1 MNIKDLEAKV
11 TNQVIASLE
20 AGVPPWHQQWVK
32 DGSTNALLMS
42 HHNGETGHT
51 YTGINLLITQFSE
64 YQSNDWYT
72 KRGAIK
78 ATGLDRP
85 IPTEE
90 FRKGTEIVYFKPVS
104 KEVGCLT
111 KNDNEKERYC
121 IRKTY
126 TIWNREQIIGLPD
139 VEPDESMDGF
149 DPHTEIEEM
158 LQNLDLKGGVSLG
171 GDRACYIPSKDAICL
186 PKDSAFTDENERE
199 STKAH
204 EGIHATGA
212 KHRLDRNKPSYAY
225 EELVAEL
232 GAAMV
237 CASLGVPLDKLQH
250 TSYIQSWLK
259 HLKDDT
265 SFVFKAAADASKA
278 VKYLTRE
285 VA

>member
-1 MNIKDLEAKV
+1 MNIKDLETKV

-51 YTGINLLITQFSE
+51 YTGINWLITQFSE
-64 YQSNDWYT
+64 YSSNDWYT

-78 ATGLDRP
+78 ATGLDKP
-85 IPTEE
+85 IPYEE
-90 FRKGTEIVYFKPVS
+90 FKNGTNIVFYKPVS
-104 KEVGCLT
+104 KEVDGE
-111 KNDNEKERYC
+111 DVRYSV
-121 IRKTY
+121 RRVY

-259 HLKDDT
+259 QLKDDT

>member
-1 MNIKDLEAKV
+1 MNIKDLEVKV

-51 YTGINLLITQFSE
+51 YTGINWLITQFSE
-64 YQSNDWYT
+64 YSSNDWYT

-78 ATGLDRP
+78 ATGLDKP
-85 IPTEE
+85 IPYEE
-90 FRKGTEIVYFKPVS
+90 FKNGTNIVFYKPIN
-104 KEVGCLT
+104 KEVDGE
-111 KNDNEKERYC
+111 DVRYSV
-121 IRKTY
+121 RRVY
-126 TIWNREQIIGLPD
+126 TIWNREQIDGLPD

-259 HLKDDT
+259 QLKDDT

>member
-51 YTGINLLITQFSE
+51 YTGINWLITQFSD
-64 YQSNDWYT
+64 YSSNDWYT
-72 KRGAIK
+72 KKGAIK
-78 ATGLDRP
+78 ATGLDKP
-85 IPTEE
+85 IPYEE
-90 FRKGTEIVYFKPVS
+90 FKNGTNIVFYKPIN
-104 KEVGCLT
+104 KEVDGE
-111 KNDNEKERYC
+111 DVRYSV
-121 IRKTY
+121 RRVY

-158 LQNLDLKGGVSLG
+158 LKNLELKGGVSVG

-259 HLKDDT
+259 QLKDDT

>member
-1 MNIKDLEAKV
+1 MNIKDLETKV

-51 YTGINLLITQFSE
+51 YTGINWLITQFSE
-64 YQSNDWYT
+64 YSSNDWYT
-72 KRGAIK
+72 KKGAIK
-78 ATGLDRP
+78 ATGLDKP
-85 IPTEE
+85 IPYEE
-90 FRKGTEIVYFKPVS
+90 FKNGTNIVFYKPIN
-104 KEVGCLT
+104 KEVDGE
-111 KNDNEKERYC
+111 DVRYSV
-121 IRKTY
+121 RRVY

-158 LQNLDLKGGVSLG
+158 LKNLELKGGVSLG

-259 HLKDDT
+259 QLKDDT

>member
-1 MNIKDLEAKV
+1 MNIKVLETKV

-20 AGVPPWHQQWVK
+20 AGVPPWHAAWVN
-32 DGSTNALLMS
+32 DGSINGLLMS
-42 HHNGETGHT
+42 HHNGVTGHA
-51 YTGINLLITQFSE
+51 YTGINWLITQFSG

-72 KRGAIK
+72 KKGAIK
-78 ATGLDRP
+78 ATGLPMP
-85 IPTEE
+85 IPYEE
-90 FRKGTEIVYFKPVS
+90 FKKGTTIVYFKPMS
-104 KEVGCLT
+104 KEVDG
-111 KNDNEKERYC
+111 EKERYC
-121 IRKTY
+121 VRKTY

-158 LQNLDLKGGVSLG
+158 LQSLDLKGGVSIG
-171 GDRACYIPSKDAICL
+171 GDRACYIPSMDAICL

-259 HLKDDT
+259 HLKNDT

-278 VKYLTRE
+278 VKYLTKE

>member
-11 TNQVIASLE
+11 TNQVISCLE
-20 AGVPPWHQQWVK
+20 AGSPPWHKPWIR
-32 DGSTNALLMS
+32 DGSINGLLMS

-51 YTGINLLITQFSE
+51 YTGINWLITQFSD
-64 YQSNDWYT
+64 YSSNDWYT

-85 IPTEE
+85 IPIEE
-90 FRKGTEIVYFKPVS
+90 FKKGTAIVYFKPVS
-104 KEVGCLT
+104 KEVDG
-111 KNDNEKERYC
+111 EKERYC

>member
-1 MNIKDLEAKV
+1 LNIKDLEAKV

-20 AGVPPWHQQWVK
+20 AGSPPWHKPWVR
-32 DGSTNALLMS
+32 DGSINGLLMS

-51 YTGINLLITQFSE
+51 YTGINWLITQFSE
-64 YQSNDWYT
+64 YESNDWYT

-78 ATGLDRP
+78 ATGLDKP
-85 IPTEE
+85 IPYEE
-90 FRKGTEIVYFKPVS
+90 FKNGTNIIFYKPVS
-104 KEVGCLT
+104 KEVDGE
-111 KNDNEKERYC
+111 DVRYSV
-121 IRKTY
+121 RRVY

-149 DPHTEIEEM
+149 DPHTEIEGM

>member
-51 YTGINLLITQFSE
+51 YTGINWLITQFSE
-64 YQSNDWYT
+64 YSSNDWYT

-78 ATGLDRP
+78 ATGLDKP
-85 IPTEE
+85 IPYEE
-90 FRKGTEIVYFKPVS
+90 FKNGTNIVFYKPIN
-104 KEVGCLT
+104 KEVDGE
-111 KNDNEKERYC
+111 DVRYSV
-121 IRKTY
+121 RRVY

-265 SFVFKAAADASKA
+265 SLVFKAAADASKA

>member
-51 YTGINLLITQFSE
+51 YTGINWLITQFSD
-64 YQSNDWYT
+64 YSSNDWYT
-72 KRGAIK
+72 KKGAIK
-78 ATGLDRP
+78 ATGLDKP
-85 IPTEE
+85 IPYEE
-90 FRKGTEIVYFKPVS
+90 FKNGTNIVFYKPVS
-104 KEVGCLT
+104 KEVDGE
-111 KNDNEKERYC
+111 DVRYSV
-121 IRKTY
+121 RRVY

-158 LQNLDLKGGVSLG
+158 LKNLELKGGVSLG

-259 HLKDDT
+259 QLKNDT

>member
-51 YTGINLLITQFSE
+51 YTGINWLITQFSD
-64 YQSNDWYT
+64 YSSNDWYT
-72 KRGAIK
+72 KKGAIK
-78 ATGLDRP
+78 ATGLDKP
-85 IPTEE
+85 IPYEE
-90 FRKGTEIVYFKPVS
+90 FKNGTNIVFYKPVS
-104 KEVGCLT
+104 KEVDGE
-111 KNDNEKERYC
+111 DVRYSV
-121 IRKTY
+121 RRVY

-158 LQNLDLKGGVSLG
+158 LKNLELKGGVSLG

>member
-51 YTGINLLITQFSE
+51 YTGINWLITQLSD
-64 YQSNDWYT
+64 YSSNDWYT

-78 ATGLDRP
+78 ATGLDKP
-85 IPTEE
+85 IPYEE
-90 FRKGTEIVYFKPVS
+90 FKNGTNIVFYKPIN
-104 KEVGCLT
+104 KEVDGE
-111 KNDNEKERYC
+111 DASYC
-121 IRKTY
+121 VQKVY
-126 TIWNREQIIGLPD
+126 TIWNREQIVGLPD

>member
-1 MNIKDLEAKV
+1 MNIKDLEVKV
-11 TNQVIASLE
+11 TNNVITRLE

-51 YTGINLLITQFSE
+51 YTGINWLITQFSD
-64 YQSNDWYT
+64 YSSNDWYT

-78 ATGLDRP
+78 ATDLDKP
-85 IPTEE
+85 IPYEE
-90 FRKGTEIVYFKPVS
+90 FKNGTNIVFYKPVS
-104 KEVGCLT
+104 KEVDGE
-111 KNDNEKERYC
+111 DVRYSV
-121 IRKTY
+121 RRVY

-171 GDRACYIPSKDAICL
+171 GDRACYIPAKDAICL

>member
-51 YTGINLLITQFSE
+51 YTGINWLITQFSE
-64 YQSNDWYT
+64 YSSNDWYT

-78 ATGLDRP
+78 ATGLDKP
-85 IPTEE
+85 IPYEE
-90 FRKGTEIVYFKPVS
+90 FKNGTNIVFYKPIN
-104 KEVGCLT
+104 KEVDGE
-111 KNDNEKERYC
+111 DVRYSV
-121 IRKTY
+121 RRVY

-171 GDRACYIPSKDAICL
+171 GDRACYIPAKDAICL

>member
-1 MNIKDLEAKV
+1 
-11 TNQVIASLE
+11 
-20 AGVPPWHQQWVK
+20 
-32 DGSTNALLMS
+32 
-42 HHNGETGHT
+42 
-51 YTGINLLITQFSE
+51 
-64 YQSNDWYT
+64 
-72 KRGAIK
+72 
-78 ATGLDRP
+78 
-85 IPTEE
+85 
-90 FRKGTEIVYFKPVS
+90 
-104 KEVGCLT
+104 
-111 KNDNEKERYC
+111 
-121 IRKTY
+121 
-126 TIWNREQIIGLPD
+126 
-139 VEPDESMDGF
+139 MDGF
-149 DPHTEIEEM
+149 DPHTEIEQM

>member
-51 YTGINLLITQFSE
+51 YTGINWLITQFSE
-64 YQSNDWYT
+64 YSSNDWYT

-78 ATGLDRP
+78 ATGLDKP
-85 IPTEE
+85 IPYEE
-90 FRKGTEIVYFKPVS
+90 FKNGTNIVFYKPIN
-104 KEVGCLT
+104 KEVDGE
-111 KNDNEKERYC
+111 DVRYSV
-121 IRKTY
+121 RRVY

-259 HLKDDT
+259 QLKDDT

>member
-51 YTGINLLITQFSE
+51 YTGINWLITQFSE
-64 YQSNDWYT
+64 YSSNDWYT

-78 ATGLDRP
+78 ATGLDKP
-85 IPTEE
+85 IPYEE
-90 FRKGTEIVYFKPVS
+90 FKNGTNIVFYKPIN
-104 KEVGCLT
+104 KEVDGE
-111 KNDNEKERYC
+111 DVRYSV
-121 IRKTY
+121 RRVY

-158 LQNLDLKGGVSLG
+158 LKNLDLKGGVSLG

-259 HLKDDT
+259 QLKDDT

>member
-51 YTGINLLITQFSE
+51 YTGINWLITQFSE
-64 YQSNDWYT
+64 YSSNDWYT

-78 ATGLDRP
+78 ATGLDKP
-85 IPTEE
+85 IPYEE
-90 FRKGTEIVYFKPVS
+90 FKNGTNIVFYKPIN
-104 KEVGCLT
+104 KEVDGE
-111 KNDNEKERYC
+111 DVRYSV
-121 IRKTY
+121 RRVY

-158 LQNLDLKGGVSLG
+158 LKNLELKGGVSLG

>member
-51 YTGINLLITQFSE
+51 YTGINWLITQFSD
-64 YQSNDWYT
+64 YSSNDWYT

-78 ATGLDRP
+78 ATGLDKP
-85 IPTEE
+85 IPYEE
-90 FRKGTEIVYFKPVS
+90 FKNGTNIVFYKPVS
-104 KEVGCLT
+104 KEVDGE
-111 KNDNEKERYC
+111 DVRYSV
-121 IRKTY
+121 RRVY
-126 TIWNREQIIGLPD
+126 TIWNREQVNGLP
-139 VEPDESMDGF
+139 ESTLAKPEDF
-149 DPHTEIEEM
+149 DPHTEIENY
-158 LQNLDLKGGVSLG
+158 LANLNLKGGVNIG
-171 GDRACYIPSKDAICL
+171 GDRACYVPSQDAICL
-186 PKDSAFTDENERE
+186 PQDSAFTDENERE

-259 HLKDDT
+259 QLKDDT

>member
-51 YTGINLLITQFSE
+51 YTGINWLITQFSD
-64 YQSNDWYT
+64 YSSNDWYT

-78 ATGLDRP
+78 ATGLDKP
-85 IPTEE
+85 IPYEE
-90 FRKGTEIVYFKPVS
+90 FKNGTNIVFYKPIN
-104 KEVGCLT
+104 KEVDGE
-111 KNDNEKERYC
+111 DVRYSV
-121 IRKTY
+121 RRVY

-158 LQNLDLKGGVSLG
+158 LKNLELKGGVSLG

-259 HLKDDT
+259 QLKDDT

>member
-51 YTGINLLITQFSE
+51 YTGINWLITQFSE
-64 YQSNDWYT
+64 YSSNDWYT

-78 ATGLDRP
+78 ATGLDKP
-85 IPTEE
+85 IPYEE
-90 FRKGTEIVYFKPVS
+90 FKNGTNIVFYKPIN
-104 KEVGCLT
+104 KEVDGE
-111 KNDNEKERYC
+111 DVRYSV
-121 IRKTY
+121 RRVY

-158 LQNLDLKGGVSLG
+158 LKNLELKGGVSLG

-259 HLKDDT
+259 QLKDDT

>member
-51 YTGINLLITQFSE
+51 YTGINWLITQFSD
-64 YQSNDWYT
+64 YSSNDWYT
-72 KRGAIK
+72 KKGAIK
-78 ATGLDRP
+78 ATGLDKP
-85 IPTEE
+85 IPYEE
-90 FRKGTEIVYFKPVS
+90 FKNGTNIVFYKPVS
-104 KEVGCLT
+104 KEVDGE
-111 KNDNEKERYC
+111 DVRYSV
-121 IRKTY
+121 RRVY

-158 LQNLDLKGGVSLG
+158 LKNLELKGGVSLG

-259 HLKDDT
+259 QLKDDT

>member
-51 YTGINLLITQFSE
+51 YTGINWLITQFSE
-64 YQSNDWYT
+64 YSSNDWYT
-72 KRGAIK
+72 KKGAIK

-85 IPTEE
+85 IPIEE
-90 FRKGTEIVYFKPVS
+90 FKKGTEIVFYKPIN
-104 KEVGCLT
+104 KEVDGE
-111 KNDNEKERYC
+111 DVRYSV
-121 IRKTY
+121 RRVY
-126 TIWNREQIIGLPD
+126 TIWNREQIDGLPD

>member
-11 TNQVIASLE
+11 PNQVIASLE

-51 YTGINLLITQFSE
+51 YTGINWLITQFSE
-64 YQSNDWYT
+64 YSSNDWDT

-78 ATGLDRP
+78 ATGLDKP
-85 IPTEE
+85 IPYEE
-90 FRKGTEIVYFKPVS
+90 FKNGTNIVFYKPVN
-104 KEVGCLT
+104 KEVDGE
-111 KNDNEKERYC
+111 DVRYSV
-121 IRKTY
+121 RRVY

-149 DPHTEIEEM
+149 DPHTEIEQM
-158 LQNLDLKGGVSLG
+158 LQNLDLKGGVSIG
-171 GDRACYIPSKDAICL
+171 GDRACYIPSMDAICL
-186 PKDSAFTDENERE
+186 PKDSAFTDENEKE

-212 KHRLDRNKPSYAY
+212 KHRLDRKKESVAF

-259 HLKDDT
+259 ALGNDT
-265 SFVFKAAADASKA
+265 SFVFKAAAEASKA

>member
-1 MNIKDLEAKV
+1 MNIKHLEAKV

-51 YTGINLLITQFSE
+51 YTGINWLITQFSD
-64 YQSNDWYT
+64 YSSNDWYT

-78 ATGLDRP
+78 ATCLDKP
-85 IPTEE
+85 IPYEE
-90 FRKGTEIVYFKPVS
+90 FKKGTAIVFYKPIN
-104 KEVGCLT
+104 KEVDGE
-111 KNDNEKERYC
+111 DVRYSV
-121 IRKTY
+121 RRVY

-259 HLKDDT
+259 QLKDDT

>member
-51 YTGINLLITQFSE
+51 YTGINWLITQFSE
-64 YQSNDWYT
+64 YSSNDWYT

-78 ATGLDRP
+78 ATGLDKP
-85 IPTEE
+85 IPYEE
-90 FRKGTEIVYFKPVS
+90 FKNGTNIVFYKPIN
-104 KEVGCLT
+104 KEVDGE
-111 KNDNEKERYC
+111 DVRYSV
-121 IRKTY
+121 RRVY

-158 LQNLDLKGGVSLG
+158 LKNLDLKGGVSLG

>member
-11 TNQVIASLE
+11 TNNVITRLE
-20 AGVPPWHQQWVK
+20 AGVPPWHQQWIK

-51 YTGINLLITQFSE
+51 YTGINWLITQFSD
-64 YQSNDWYT
+64 YSSNDWYT

-78 ATGLDRP
+78 ATGLDKP
-85 IPTEE
+85 IPIEE
-90 FRKGTEIVYFKPVS
+90 FKNGTTIVYFKPMS
-104 KEVGCLT
+104 KEVDG
-111 KNDNEKERYC
+111 EKERYC

>member
-1 MNIKDLEAKV
+1 MNIKDLETKV

-42 HHNGETGHT
+42 HHNGVTGHA
-51 YTGINLLITQFSE
+51 YTGINWLITQFSP
-64 YQSNDWYT
+64 YSANDWYT
-72 KRGAIK
+72 KKGAIK
-78 ATGLDRP
+78 ATGLDKP
-85 IPTEE
+85 IPYEE
-90 FRKGTEIVYFKPVS
+90 FKKGTTITFWKHDV
-104 KEVGCLT
+104 KEVDGE
-111 KNDNEKERYC
+111 EKHRN
-121 IRKTY
+121 IRKMY

-149 DPHTEIEEM
+149 DPHTEIEQM
-158 LQNLDLKGGVSLG
+158 LQNLELKGGVSIG
-171 GDRACYIPSKDAICL
+171 GDRACYIPSMDAICL
-186 PKDSAFTDENERE
+186 PKDSAFTDENEKE

-212 KHRLDRNKPSYAY
+212 KHRLDRNKPSYAF

-259 HLKDDT
+259 QLKNDT
-265 SFVFKAAADASKA
+265 SFVFKAAAEANKA
-278 VKYLTRE
+278 VKYLTGTHNG
-285 VA
+285 

>member
-51 YTGINLLITQFSE
+51 YTGINWLITQFSE
-64 YQSNDWYT
+64 YSSNDWYT

-78 ATGLDRP
+78 ATGLDKP
-85 IPTEE
+85 IPYEE
-90 FRKGTEIVYFKPVS
+90 FKNGTNIVFYKPVS
-104 KEVGCLT
+104 KEVDGE
-111 KNDNEKERYC
+111 DVRYSV
-121 IRKTY
+121 RRVY
-126 TIWNREQIIGLPD
+126 TIWRRERIIGLPD

-149 DPHTEIEEM
+149 DPDTEIEEM

>member
-1 MNIKDLEAKV
+1 MNIKDLETKV

-51 YTGINLLITQFSE
+51 YTGINWLITQFSE
-64 YQSNDWYT
+64 YSSNDWYT
-72 KRGAIK
+72 KKGAIK
-78 ATGLDRP
+78 ATGLDKP
-85 IPTEE
+85 IPYEE
-90 FRKGTEIVYFKPVS
+90 FKNGTNIVFYKPIN
-104 KEVGCLT
+104 KEVDGE
-111 KNDNEKERYC
+111 DVRYSV
-121 IRKTY
+121 RRVY

-158 LQNLDLKGGVSLG
+158 LKNLDLKGGVSLG

-259 HLKDDT
+259 QLKDDT

>member
-1 MNIKDLEAKV
+1 MNIKDLETKV

-51 YTGINLLITQFSE
+51 YTGINWLITQFSE
-64 YQSNDWYT
+64 YSSNDWYT
-72 KRGAIK
+72 KKGAIK
-78 ATGLDRP
+78 ATGLDKP
-85 IPTEE
+85 IPYEE
-90 FRKGTEIVYFKPVS
+90 FKNGTNIVFYKPIN
-104 KEVGCLT
+104 KEVDGE
-111 KNDNEKERYC
+111 DVRYSV
-121 IRKTY
+121 RRVY

-259 HLKDDT
+259 QLKDDT

>member
-51 YTGINLLITQFSE
+51 YTGINWLITQFSE
-64 YQSNDWYT
+64 YSSNDWYT

-78 ATGLDRP
+78 ATGLDKP
-85 IPTEE
+85 IPYEE
-90 FRKGTEIVYFKPVS
+90 FKNGTNIVFYKPVS
-104 KEVGCLT
+104 KEVDGE
-111 KNDNEKERYC
+111 DVRYSV
-121 IRKTY
+121 RRVY

-259 HLKDDT
+259 QLKDDT